1 MRFFLFL
8 AILGLSLPAFSQD
21 DVRYKKKTV
30 INFDDDTITGTLK
43 TPDASI
49 IDAPPQSVHENL
61 IRVRSTFR
69 KNILSSVAS
78 L

>member
-8 AILGLSLPAFSQD
+8 AVLGLSLPAFSQD
-21 DVRYKKKTV
+21 DVRYKRKTI
-30 INFDDDTITGTLK
+30 INFSDDTIEGKLDFPDSFIVDTL
-43 TPDASI
+43 PE
-49 IDAPPQSVHENL
+49 SVHKNL